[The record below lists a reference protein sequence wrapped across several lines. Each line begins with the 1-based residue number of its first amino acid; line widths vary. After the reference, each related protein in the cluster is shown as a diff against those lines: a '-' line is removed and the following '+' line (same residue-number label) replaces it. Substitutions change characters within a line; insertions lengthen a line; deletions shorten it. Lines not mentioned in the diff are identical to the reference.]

1 MTSAAIPP
9 LFGPERCTR
18 TFARRPKEK
27 SANASSHTGI
37 KSLGRNARPEYA
49 LACERSWETL
59 VREVDGN
66 GAAVMDRFVL
76 EHNLR
81 DACARVVACQQA
93 LLSQRLQVRE
103 LERSGLDASVARALL
118 EIYEESKAMALF
130 NRACVAKAMALA
142 QCTTGTT
149 GA

>member
-1 MTSAAIPP
+1 
-9 LFGPERCTR
+9 
-18 TFARRPKEK
+18 
-27 SANASSHTGI
+27 
-37 KSLGRNARPEYA
+37 
-49 LACERSWETL
+49 
-59 VREVDGN
+59 
-66 GAAVMDRFVL
+66 MDRFVL

-81 DACARVVACQQA
+81 DACARVMACQQA
-93 LLSQRLQVRE
+93 LLSQRVQVRE

-149 GA
+149 GAAPSIDDADHDETFLDDDFFYREAA